1 VKPHVVKEGS
11 AGSLVSDILSAGF
24 DIEAVFSIHMSL
36 SIAETLLSVY
46 RSLLP
51 CYSQSIQHLTTGPV
65 LALLISGGPGSG
77 GSGSCVEDFRA
88 LCGPLEPELGR
99 ILYPSSLRAK
109 YGLDLVHNAVH
120 CTDLAEDGE
129 LETRYIFET
138 LASL

>member
-1 VKPHVVKEGS
+1 VKPHVIKDGS
-11 AGSLVSDILSAGF
+11 AGSLISDILSVGF

-51 CYSQSIQHLTTGPV
+51 SYSQSIQHLTTGPV
-65 LALLISGGPGSG
+65 LALLISGGSAASG
-77 GSGSCVEDFRA
+77 GSCVESFRA

-99 ILYPSSLRAK
+99 ILEPNSLRAK

-120 CTDLAEDGE
+120 CTDLEEDGE